1 MEIRSATAL
10 RNDYDGMVRLSKE
23 KQTPIFLTRNGDGE
37 MVFLPIELW
46 EKREAELNL
55 LAEMLRRERSMLAGS
70 RTSSMEQM
78 AAMLGRLGRVTRQ
91 ENGCLKPR
99 MNIGITYFT
108 IATKWAPNMP
118 GISRR
123 KYSLPW
129 DSWRNSRKSVC
140 CDRIR

>member
-70 RTSSMEQM
+70 RTASMDQM
-78 AAMLGRLGRVTRQ
+78 AAMSEEILR
-91 ENGCLKPR
+91 E
-99 MNIGITYFT
+99 
-108 IATKWAPNMP
+108 
-118 GISRR
+118 
-123 KYSLPW
+123 
-129 DSWRNSRKSVC
+129 D
-140 CDRIR
+140 